1 MSFHGKGY
9 SLMVERWSSKPY
21 AWVRFL
27 LPLYN
32 ISSTFGLKQIK
43 TSPNSYFNNTLKHP
57 YKVLFSKLF
66 LKKQSK
72 ISRIYF
78 QPKAQVSKLASTHK
92 PGLLF
97 SKLSLRNIY
106 PDNYLTTNLSHF
118 QLFFNNQMVNT
129 KGINSQV
136 IPNAFWPNYMTK
148 INISYGLNLLRLSRN
163 PSSFKSPVSQLEVV
177 LKSPLNP
184 RLFRTYYSNLQ
195 PKGTRF
201 ITHFQL
207 LRKLTSRYG
216 FVRKIQNNWEYFLNR
231 KNQSLRFTKYNLPT
245 LSLKPSIKHNTT
257 LSQITTKLKWPLT
270 NTFIRPSAPAV
281 HSTSLFNDLFAKG
294 LITSF
299 LVYKRFYYSS
309 PLVTERPDKL
319 ITKNFRLSSN
329 NPSLTF
335 SNIICVNLPKT
346 PKLFLN
352 LKDTKAIRFQTNF
365 LFWYNFLLVRFL
377 QHTTGLKIS
386 LVFNPSLHKAL
397 SLSEQAQLDLW
408 TQRVKGFQRIVG
420 PKISLKESLHVTYLA
435 LKLKDPT
442 LLSSWLSRTIHKV
455 SFWKYRAFFRY
466 LKFLLQNLFLP
477 SFPFL
482 GMKGVKL
489 KLKGKVSVAGNAR
502 TRSIYYRVGSTGQS
516 TFNSKVLHN
525 LTFFYTFTGILGL
538 QIWFYF

>member
-1 MSFHGKGY
+1 
-9 SLMVERWSSKPY
+9 MVERWSSKPY

-32 ISSTFGLKQIK
+32 ISSTLGLKQIK
-43 TSPNSYFNNTLKHP
+43 TSPNSYFLNTLKRPFKKLNP

-72 ISRIYF
+72 INRIYF
-78 QPKAQVSKLASTHK
+78 QPKAQVSKLTSTNK

-97 SKLSLRNIY
+97 NKLNLRNIY
-106 PDNYLTTNLSHF
+106 SNNYLTINPSCF
-118 QLFFNNQMVNT
+118 QLFFNNQTANT
-129 KGINSQV
+129 KGVSNQTALSV
-136 IPNAFWPNYMTK
+136 FRPNYTPK
-148 INISYGLNLLRLSRN
+148 INVSYSLNLLRLIRN
-163 PSSFKSPVSQLEVV
+163 SSSFTFPVSQPEVV
-177 LKSPLNP
+177 LKSPVNP
-184 RLFRTYYSNLQ
+184 KLFRAYYSSLQ

-231 KNQSLRFTKYNLPT
+231 KNQSLPFTKYNLPT
-245 LSLKPSIKHNTT
+245 LSLKPSIQHNTT
-257 LSQITTKLKWPLT
+257 PSQITTELKWPLAK
-270 NTFIRPSAPAV
+270 TFTRPSAPATR
-281 HSTSLFNDLFAKG
+281 STNLFNDLFVKG
-294 LITSF
+294 LLTSF

-319 ITKNFRLSSN
+319 ITKHFRLSSSN
-329 NPSLTF
+329 TDLTF

-352 LKDTKAIRFQTNF
+352 LKDTKTIRFQTNF
-365 LFWYNFLLVRFL
+365 LCWYNFLLVRFL

-420 PKISLKESLHVTYLA
+420 PKISLKESLHVTYLS
-435 LKLKDPT
+435 LKLKDPS
-442 LLSSWLSRTIHKV
+442 LFSSWLSRTIHKV

-502 TRSIYYRVGSTGQS
+502 TRSIYYRVGSTGQT